1 MDGAKVASVLIV
13 DDDLAL
19 VNLFAQGFEQRG
31 WRVTAAESCARALVM
46 AKRARPQLIVLD
58 LLLQDGSSLDII
70 ANMRAEVPGAC
81 IVVMTGHA
89 SLDTAI
95 HAMRAGAYNYVVKP
109 CGVDA
114 LIAAAQSKPQVVR
127 AVPSY
132 ASLAQSERVH
142 INRVMAAC
150 EGNVSE
156 AARRLGMHRRSLQ
169 RKLRKNVPVLPDP

>member
-1 MDGAKVASVLIV
+1 MDGVKAASVLIV

-58 LLLQDGSSLDII
+58 LLLQDGSSLEII
-70 ANMRAEVPGAC
+70 SSMRAEVPGAC

-95 HAMRAGAYNYVVKP
+95 QAMRSGAYSYVVKP

-169 RKLRKNVPVLPDP
+169 RKLRKHVPVLPDP

>member
-1 MDGAKVASVLIV
+1 MDGAKLASVLIV

-19 VNLFAQGFEQRG
+19 MNLFAVGFEQRG
-31 WRVTAAESCARALVM
+31 WRVTAAESCARALLM
-46 AKRARPQLIVLD
+46 ARRAKPQLIVLD
-58 LLLQDGSSLDII
+58 LLLQDGTSLDII
-70 ANMRAEVPGAC
+70 AALRAEVPAAQ

-95 HAMRAGAYNYVVKP
+95 EAMRAGAYNYVVKP

-114 LIAAAQSKPQVVR
+114 LIAAGQVKPQRVR
-127 AVPSY
+127 TVPSY

-150 EGNVSE
+150 EGNISE

-169 RKLRKNVPVLPDP
+169 RKLRKNVPLLPEQ

>member
-31 WRVTAAESCARALVM
+31 WRVTAAESCVRALLM

-58 LLLQDGSSLDII
+58 LLLRDGTSLDII
-70 ANMRAEVPGAC
+70 GSLRAEVPTAR

-95 HAMRAGAYNYVVKP
+95 EAMRSGAFNYVVKP

-114 LIAAAQSKPQVVR
+114 LIAAAQAKPQTR
-127 AVPSY
+127 TVPSY

-150 EGNVSE
+150 EGNISE

-169 RKLRKNVPVLPDP
+169 RKLRKNVPALPEQ